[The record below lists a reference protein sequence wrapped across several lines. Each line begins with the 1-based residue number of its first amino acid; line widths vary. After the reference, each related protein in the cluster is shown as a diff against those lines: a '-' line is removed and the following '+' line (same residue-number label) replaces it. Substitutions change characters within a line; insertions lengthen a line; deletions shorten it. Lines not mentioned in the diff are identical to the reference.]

1 MKHLRKFEGFFNF
14 KKDKKDPIDVVNLFA
29 DIFVDVEDMGG
40 WLSYSTK
47 EHRLVSIDSG
57 LPIYIGNGNEVY
69 IEFKSLVQL
78 SDVRQIIAG
87 GYDMRESYDQNETYL
102 YLKNN
107 LDSLI
112 ERFEKLSGNKVSKLS
127 GDICMKYQSA
137 GIDNQI
143 FTTAFNII
151 VELKRNIFGNRVKF
165 DELEK
170 LPKGYLIHNICLYFT
185 IKL

>member
-47 EHRLVSIDSG
+47 DHRLVSIDSG

-78 SDVRQIIAG
+78 SDVS
-87 GYDMRESYDQNETYL
+87 YDMRESYDQNETYL

-137 GIDNQI
+137 GID
-143 FTTAFNII
+143 II